1 MCDRKAAAA
10 ALISFGGLVLASGF
24 VFPEASEE
32 RDTLCGIG
40 AIALPVFFLFAALV
54 LGEKR

>member
-10 ALISFGGLVLASGF
+10 ALVSFGGLVFAAGF
-24 VFPEASEE
+24 AFPESSEE

-40 AIALPVFFLFAALV
+40 AIALPVFFLFASLV